1 MAVEAGIM
9 KIVTPHLEDLER
21 RSHIDK
27 WEGSTFQIVKEAPKT
42 PQGDFGEFVTRDLV
56 INILKKEAEIINE
69 GKGPFDILIKKFL
82 KMEHKLAT
90 EDSQGVFQFNNLK
103 KNALYDYAFTLG
115 VSPEDL
121 WFNVWTRKYMKSN
134 LTTHMSKN
142 GGDSYKFK
150 ASKNPAHI
158 RPLIKLTRENFI
170 REITKIV

>member
-9 KIVTPHLEDLER
+9 KIVTPLIEGLRGIHP
-21 RSHIDK
+21 K
-27 WEGSTFQIVKEAPKT
+27 WIGSTFEEVKRADQTPK
-42 PQGDFGEFVTRDLV
+42 GDFGEETTRDL
-56 INILKKEAEIINE
+56 IRAFCDYDADIINK

-90 EDSQGVFQFNNLK
+90 EDSNDVFQFNNLK
-103 KNALYDYAFTLG
+103 KNALYDYVFTLG

-121 WFNVWTRKYMKSN
+121 WFNVWARKYMKSN
-134 LTTHMSKN
+134 LTSHMSK
-142 GGDSYKFK
+142 GSGDSYKFM